1 MCFAWHL
8 LPMNKKVISLGDVM
22 MRLSTPAHARFVQ
35 AETFEVR
42 YAGSE
47 ANVTAALAGWGIPS
61 AHVTRFPENDFGRA
75 ATEALRKCGV
85 DTAHIIYGPER
96 LGVYFLENGA
106 MQRASRIVYDRFDS
120 AFAHIKPGMIDWDEI
135 MQQASW
141 LHWSGITP
149 ALSQG
154 AADVCR
160 QAIESARKHHVPV
173 SGDIN
178 YRRNLWQYGKQPTEI
193 MPTLISMSDLIVG
206 GSTDFENC
214 LGIAAK
220 DFESVCKAVMKV
232 NPAIKRIAVT
242 DRESISS
249 SHNKISAQ
257 LFNGKSLLKGK
268 TYDLTHIV
276 DRVGAGDAF
285 MAGLIYGLLNTMS
298 DADTLEFATASCV
311 LKHSIE
317 GDVNLCSVEEIKALV
332 RDENVGKLLR

>member
-1 MCFAWHL
+1 MK
-8 LPMNKKVISLGDVM
+8 KKVISLGDVM

-35 AETFEVR
+35 TETFEVR

-61 AHVTRFPENDFGRA
+61 AHITRFPENDFGRA
-75 ATEALRKCGV
+75 ATEALRKCDV
-85 DTAHIIYGPER
+85 DTSYISYGPER

-120 AFAHIKPGMIDWDEI
+120 AFANIKPGMIDWEDI

-141 LHWSGITP
+141 FHWSGITP

-154 AADVCR
+154 AADVCL
-160 QAIESARKHHVPV
+160 QAIESARKCNVPV

-178 YRRNLWQYGKQPTEI
+178 YRRNLWQYGKQPTDV
-193 MPTLISMSDLIVG
+193 MPALISMCDFVVG
-206 GSTDFENC
+206 GITDFENC
-214 LGIAAK
+214 LGISGK
-220 DFESVCKAVMKV
+220 DFETACKAVIKA
-232 NPAIKRIAVT
+232 NPSVKKIAVT
-242 DRESISS
+242 ERESISS

-257 LFNGKSLLKGK
+257 LFNSKSLLKSK
-268 TYDLTHIV
+268 NYDLTHIV

-285 MAGLIYGLLNTMS
+285 MAGLIYGWLSSKS
-298 DADTLEFATASCV
+298 DIDTLEFATASCA
-311 LKHSIE
+311 LKHSIQ
-317 GDVNLCSVEEIKALV
+317 GDVNLCTVEEIEALV

>member
-1 MCFAWHL
+1 M
-8 LPMNKKVISLGDVM
+8 KKVISLGDVM
-22 MRLSTPAHARFVQ
+22 MRLSTPGHARFVQ
-35 AETFEVR
+35 AENFQVR

-61 AHVTRFPENDFGRA
+61 AHITRFPENDFGRA
-75 ATEALRKCGV
+75 ATEALRKSGV
-85 DTAHIIYGPER
+85 DTTHILYGPER

-120 AFAHIKPGMIDWDEI
+120 AFSFIKPGMINWNEI
-135 MQQASW
+135 MQQACW

-154 AADVCR
+154 AADVCL

-178 YRRNLWQYGKQPTEI
+178 YRRNLWQYGKQPLEI
-193 MPTLISMSDLIVG
+193 MPALISMSDMIVG
-206 GSTDFENC
+206 GVTDFENC
-214 LGIAAK
+214 LGISAK
-220 DFESVCKAVMKV
+220 DFESACKTVMKA
-232 NPAIKRIAVT
+232 NPAVKKIAT
-242 DRESISS
+242 TTRESISS

-257 LFNGKSLLKGK
+257 LFNGKSLLKAK

-285 MAGLIYGLLNTMS
+285 MAGLIYGALQAMS
-298 DADTLEFATASCV
+298 DVDTLEFATASCA
-311 LKHSIE
+311 LKHAIE
-317 GDVNLCSVEEIKALV
+317 GDVNLCSVEEIEALV

>member
-1 MCFAWHL
+1 MK
-8 LPMNKKVISLGDVM
+8 KKVISLGDVI

-35 AETFEVR
+35 TETFEVR

-47 ANVTAALAGWGIPS
+47 ANVTAALACWGIPS

-75 ATEALRKCGV
+75 ATEALRKYGV
-85 DTAHIIYGPER
+85 DTSNIIYGSER

-120 AFAHIKPGMIDWDEI
+120 AFAHIQPGMIDWDEI

-141 LHWSGITP
+141 FHWSGITP

-154 AADVCR
+154 AADVCLT
-160 QAIESARKHHVPV
+160 AIETARKYNVPV

-178 YRRNLWQYGKQPTEI
+178 YRRNLWQYGKQPTEV
-193 MPTLISMSDLIVG
+193 MPALISMSDMVVG
-206 GSTDFENC
+206 GIIDFENC
-214 LGIAAK
+214 LNISDK
-220 DFESVCKAVMKV
+220 DFESACKKVMKAY
-232 NPAIKRIAVT
+232 PAVKKIVT
-242 DRESISS
+242 TERESISS
-249 SHNKISAQ
+249 SHNKIFAK
-257 LFNGKSLLKGK
+257 FFAGRELLKSK

-285 MAGLIYGLLNTMS
+285 MAGLIYGWLGLKQ
-298 DADTLEFATASCV
+298 DADTLEFAVASCA

-317 GDVNLCSVEEIKALV
+317 GDVNLCSVEEIEALV
-332 RDENVGKLLR
+332 REENVGKLLR